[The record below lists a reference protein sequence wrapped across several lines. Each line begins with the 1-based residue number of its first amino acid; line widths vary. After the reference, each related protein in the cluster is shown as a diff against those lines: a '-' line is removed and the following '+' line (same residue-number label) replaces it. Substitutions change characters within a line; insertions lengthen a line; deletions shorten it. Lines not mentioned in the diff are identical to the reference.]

1 MKSKVYIETSVISY
15 LTSRTSRDLV
25 TAARQQLTTEWWESK
40 RNQYVLF
47 VSQPVISEA
56 SDGDQKAA
64 RKRLSAIKKVPL
76 LDLSDEAVS
85 FAKFLVDEVPFPEN
99 AAIDALHIAI
109 ACVHEMDYL
118 LTWNFKHIANATI
131 RSKLEIL
138 AYSENFKLPV
148 ICTPEELL
156 S

>member
-1 MKSKVYIETSVISY
+1 MKSKIYIETSVISY

-25 TAARQQLTTEWWESK
+25 TAARQQLTTEWWETK
-40 RNQYVLF
+40 RKQYVLF

-64 RKRLSAIKKVPL
+64 QKRLSAIKKVPL
-76 LDLSDEAVS
+76 LDVTEEAVS

-99 AAIDALHIAI
+99 AALDALHIAI
-109 ACVHEMDYL
+109 ACAHEMEFI

-131 RSKLEIL
+131 RSKLEVL
-138 AYSENFKLPV
+138 AHSKNFKLPV

>member
-1 MKSKVYIETSVISY
+1 MKSKIYIETSVISY

-40 RNQYVLF
+40 RKQYALF

-56 SDGDQKAA
+56 SDGDQKVAQ
-64 RKRLSAIKKVPL
+64 KRLSAIKKVPL
-76 LDLSDEAVS
+76 LDVTEEAVS
-85 FAKFLVDEVPFPEN
+85 FAKFLVNEVPFPEN

-109 ACVHEMDYL
+109 ACVHEVDFI

-131 RSKLEIL
+131 RSKLEVL
-138 AYSENFKLPV
+138 AHSKNFKLPV

>member
-25 TAARQQLTTEWWESK
+25 TAARQQLTTDWWESK
-40 RNQYVLF
+40 RKQYALF

-56 SDGDQKAA
+56 SDGDQNAA
-64 RKRLSAIKKVPL
+64 RKRLSVIKKVPL
-76 LDLSDEAVS
+76 LDVTEEAVS
-85 FAKFLVDEVPFPEN
+85 FAKFLVNEVPFPET

-109 ACVHEMDYL
+109 ACVHEMDFI

-138 AYSENFKLPV
+138 AHSKKFKLPV

>member
-1 MKSKVYIETSVISY
+1 MKSKIYIETSVISY

-40 RNQYVLF
+40 RREYALF

-56 SDGDQKAA
+56 SDGDRNAA
-64 RKRLSAIKKVPL
+64 KKRLSVINKVPL
-76 LDLSDEAVS
+76 LDVTEEAVEL
-85 FAKFLVDEVPFPEN
+85 AKFLIEETPFPEN
-99 AAIDALHIAI
+99 ATIDALHIAI
-109 ACVHEMDYL
+109 GCVHEMDFI
-118 LTWNFKHIANATI
+118 LTWNFKHIANAAI
-131 RSKLEIL
+131 RSKLEVL
-138 AYSENFKLPV
+138 THSKEFKLPV